1 MTLTMKID
9 SLVPESITG
18 LFDYREKKIQEEEEK
33 GKNNKI
39 IKIDK
44 IKNTFTNKHH

>member
-1 MTLTMKID
+1 MKID
-9 SLVPESITG
+9 SLVPESIPG
-18 LFDYREKKIQEEEEK
+18 LFAYREKKIQEEEEEK